1 MLHKCCNSYLYMQT
15 SLSQKWLTP
24 QSLRCFLPLNI
35 PKHASPGVL
44 LPQPPPTAL
53 SHWLPKSWCLSKI
66 WASLIF
72 FFLLGPITCSTSRA
86 VYLLIASFAST
97 HNNQLRHCQRSTHS
111 RPARLVVC
119 GQRQG
124 VRIRQQAPSCRRM
137 NGEAVEKAVCNRSCK
152 A

>member
-24 QSLRCFLPLNI
+24 QSLCCLLPLNI

-44 LPQPPPTAL
+44 QPPPAAL
-53 SHWLPKSWCLSKI
+53 SHRLPKSWHLSKI
-66 WASLIF
+66 WASLIVS
-72 FFLLGPITCSTSRA
+72 FLLGPITCSTSRA
-86 VYLLIASFAST
+86 VYLLIASFAIT

-119 GQRQG
+119 GQWHG
-124 VRIRQQAPSCRRM
+124 VRIRGQAQSCRRVDR
-137 NGEAVEKAVCNRSCK
+137 EAVEKAVCHRSRK